1 MQNLPEEAVERFED
15 CYRAAVKA
23 DDADPTA
30 LALSTVKPDGG
41 VASRMV
47 LMKEFTPAGF
57 VFYTN
62 LESDKGRQ
70 LAEDPHAALVFYWKS
85 TERQVRAE
93 GRVEPVSTEEADA
106 YFASRPRSSRLGA
119 WASDQSR
126 PLKSRTELLKRV
138 AKLEAKFL
146 GGPVPRPPHWSGFR
160 LRPEMIEFWYGRR
173 SRLHDRYR
181 FRLGPD
187 GWEKERLFP

>member
-1 MQNLPEEAVERFED
+1 MRELPPEAFERFEKCLAD
-15 CYRAAVKA
+15 ARKA
-23 DDADPTA
+23 GDPDPTA
-30 LALSTVKPDGG
+30 MALSTLRPGGG

-47 LMKEFTPAGF
+47 LLKEATPAGF

-70 LAEDPHAALVFYWKS
+70 LAADPSAALVFHWKA
-85 TERQVRAE
+85 TEQQVRIE
-93 GRVEPVSTEEADA
+93 GRVEPVSDEEADA
-106 YFASRPRSSRLGA
+106 YFASRPRGSRLGA

-126 PLKSRTELLKRV
+126 PLRSRAELLKRV
-138 AKLEAKFL
+138 AKLEAKYL
-146 GGPVPRPPHWSGFR
+146 GGPIPRPPHWSGYR
-160 LRPEMIEFWYGRR
+160 LRPEMIEFWYGRV
-173 SRLHDRYR
+173 SRLHDRFR